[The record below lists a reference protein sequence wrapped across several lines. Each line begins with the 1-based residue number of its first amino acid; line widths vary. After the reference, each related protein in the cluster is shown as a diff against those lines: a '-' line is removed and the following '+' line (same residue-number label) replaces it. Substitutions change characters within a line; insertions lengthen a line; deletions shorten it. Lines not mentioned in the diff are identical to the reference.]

1 MRNVTLFTLT
11 RTVCS
16 DCILMIRI
24 AVRPYVV
31 ALCVM
36 AATTGTPR
44 CSEVK
49 PDEMKYIPIM
59 IYGDEALVDK
69 TVSGRDKIPYS
80 SASRKAI
87 MNSAANLTIS
97 SQRHTI
103 MAFFSYGVSIRLI
116 YTGLQS
122 SSDYIT
128 NIQ

>member
-1 MRNVTLFTLT
+1 MAKKPTLFICLARRGKELMRNVTLFTLT

-24 AVRPYVV
+24 AVHPCVV

-80 SASRKAI
+80 SASR
-87 MNSAANLTIS
+87 NGDNE
-97 SQRHTI
+97 
-103 MAFFSYGVSIRLI
+103 FSC
-116 YTGLQS
+116 
-122 SSDYIT
+122 
-128 NIQ
+128 